1 MNTALRRP
9 LVPLALATALFLSG
23 CSLGAPAEFEETDAP
38 QGSEQAA
45 AQTSAPDEE
54 EDTSDTA
61 EQSAEAAGID
71 LAELGDPIATVTV
84 PAVVGE
90 DPEATMDVALY
101 TLRRDGETLI
111 LNGSFTVNSEDG
123 EQEERQLFHYLGNHG
138 WAPHLIDTANLTRH
152 DVLASAPTMAMT
164 PSQSLGFR
172 PGQTFYVYAAFAAPP
187 ADVESINVQL
197 VDGAPMIVDV
207 PIR

>member
-1 MNTALRRP
+1 MPPWRPVPALVSALARLPLQVAQMIRRARPAHLAHRQLERDTAAGLVAPKPPGLAKLPTNTAPGEGR
-9 LVPLALATALFLSG
+9 T
-23 CSLGAPAEFEETDAP
+23 
-38 QGSEQAA
+38 
-45 AQTSAPDEE
+45 
-54 EDTSDTA
+54 
-61 EQSAEAAGID
+61 
-71 LAELGDPIATVTV
+71 IATVTV

-138 WAPHLIDTANLTRH
+138 WAPHLIDSANLTRH
-152 DVLASAPTMAMT
+152 DVLASAPTTAMT
-164 PSQSLGFR
+164 PSQSFRFR

>member
-71 LAELGDPIATVTV
+71 LAELGEPIASSTI
-84 PAVVGE
+84 PAVVEG

-101 TLRRDGETLI
+101 SLRRDGDTLI
-111 LNGSFTVNSEDG
+111 LNGSFRVNSEDG
-123 EQEERQLFHYLGNHG
+123 SKDAQWIYDYLGGHG
-138 WAPHLIDTANLTRH
+138 WGPHLIDSANLTRH
-152 DVLASAPTMAMT
+152 DVLASAPTTAMT
-164 PSQSLGFR
+164 PSQSFRFR